1 MSIGFAYSEARAKV
15 APPACRAVATRRRKL
30 RAKGQAVQLIMG
42 RKFSQLVIL
51 LIPLLLTSGC
61 ITYISVNVGNG
72 TKTPIVVQSAY
83 AVKKFTI
90 RPGHFEK
97 LPQDGGDLLVTVPAA
112 AAQRL
117 VYRNVAPYDVDQKY
131 LAVRSFYGLLGPNW
145 VTLNVILQTNL
156 ELYVLNYNKKA
167 LESQPNGYPK
177 IGEREQ

>member
-1 MSIGFAYSEARAKV
+1 M
-15 APPACRAVATRRRKL
+15 
-30 RAKGQAVQLIMG
+30 
-42 RKFSQLVIL
+42 
-51 LIPLLLTSGC
+51 
-61 ITYISVNVGNG
+61 TYISVNIGNG
-72 TKTPIVVQSAY
+72 TKTPIVVENAQ

-90 RPGHFEK
+90 RPGHFK
-97 LPQDGGDLLVTVPAA
+97 KVPHDGGDLLVTVPAA

-117 VYRNVAPYDVDQKY
+117 VFRNVVPFYVDRKY
-131 LAVRSFYGLLGPNW
+131 LAVRSFLGPNW